1 MATKYWVGGTG
12 TWDGFT
18 ATNWSDTSGGSGGA
32 IAPCALDD
40 VVFNSASNATGYTVT
55 INSGAVCRDLTIAG
69 PASGNVTVAGSGT
82 LGVFGSLTLP
92 ATGITRTYSGFI
104 TFRATTTGK
113 TITTN
118 GVTLASTI
126 AFNGVGGGWTLQDAL
141 TANEIQMVNG
151 ALDTNG
157 KTVTI
162 SGSFNTQTAGISSS
176 ITLGA
181 STISCT
187 FLGLQSTTTVNAGTS
202 SITLTTTSPQ
212 LGTSIGNGFTGVTFY
227 NVTINPA
234 GGSQVSIFGAN
245 TFNSLT
251 FGAAP
256 AAQLVPITFY
266 GNQTVTGTLT
276 IAGSGAINRYMLLSD
291 TIGTARTLTVG
302 TVAALTDVDFRD
314 ITVAGASSPW
324 SGTRL
329 GDCGGNTNIT
339 FGAGATKYWNL
350 PAGGAWTAAAW
361 ATTSGGTADVLNF
374 PLAQDTAIIE
384 NTGLNTSASITGF
397 NGFNL
402 KTLDCSTRSNAATL
416 SGTTCRIYDDFTLS
430 TSMTVTGLSVLF
442 EGRTTQTITS
452 AGRTL
457 GAITV
462 NNSGSNATLAD
473 AYNGTSITL
482 TSGTFNTANQNVT
495 LSGSLSA
502 TANALNKT
510 FTFGSSTISCTGF
523 FNSSVG
529 VTNLTINAGTSSIT
543 LTNASIGFVDLSHT
557 YYNVTFAASAGTQII
572 YGANTF
578 NNVTFT
584 APVTTSVTFFTLS
597 GNQTIN
603 GTLALAGGT
612 SVVQRMMFRSNLTG
626 TQRTITAAT
635 VTGLTDIDFRDI
647 QGAGAGNWTT
657 GTRLGDCGGNS
668 GITFPAAKTVYWNLA
683 GTQNWSATAWATSS
697 GGSPAANNFP
707 LAQDTAVFDD
717 TGAAGTVTLNS
728 VWNIG
733 TISAGGRTSAWT
745 LAGSSQTSIYGDVT
759 YGSGITASATGSYT
773 FGKPGTQ
780 TYTTAGKSVVNGIS
794 IDNPSC
800 VFQHGDAYNT
810 GGVIS
815 IVRGTYNTQNYA
827 IIADAIFSSTSNTRT
842 ITFGSSTLT
851 LTGTSTVNFTTST
864 NLTFNAGTSTINMS
878 STGAKTFNGGG
889 QTFNTVT
896 STGGT
901 TNALTISGSNTF
913 NTFSNTAYTYLILT
927 SGTTQTFTNFNYTG
941 ASGSVVR
948 ISTSTPGLTATVQ
961 KPTAWYAGANSTDG
975 GNNTGGTFTAGGS
988 TDYVYIKDIIA
999 TISASGAGGKFFF
1012 MF

>member
-55 INSGAVCRDLTIAG
+55 INSGAGCRDLTIAG

-82 LGVFGSLTLP
+82 LDVFGSLTLP
-92 ATGITRTYSGFI
+92 ATGITRTYTGAI
-104 TFRATTTGK
+104 VFRATTTGK

-118 GVTLASTI
+118 GITLASNL
-126 AFNGVGGGWTLQDAL
+126 AFNGVGGAWILQDAL
-141 TANEIQMVNG
+141 NLGSSGITVARG
-151 ALDTNG
+151 TFDTNG
-157 KTVTI
+157 KTVTCGLFT
-162 SGSFNTQTAGISSS
+162 STAALSPT

-181 STISCT
+181 TTLTCT
-187 FLGLQSTTTVNAGTS
+187 QFILRGTATLNAGTS
-202 SITLTTTSPQ
+202 SITVTGPLTFNDAAYA
-212 LGTSIGNGFTGVTFY
+212 GATFY
-227 NVTINPA
+227 NVTLN
-234 GGSQVSIFGAN
+234 VSTVSSTISGAN
-245 TFNSLT
+245 TFNNLT
-251 FGAAP
+251 FTNLP
-256 AAQLVPITFY
+256 AATLRTVTL
-266 GNQTVTGTLT
+266 GANQTVTGTLT
-276 IAGSGAINRYMLLSD
+276 ITGSGGVNRYMLLSD

-302 TVAALTDVDFRD
+302 TVATLTDVDFRD

-329 GDCGGNTNIT
+329 GDCGGNTNVT

-374 PLAQDTAIIE
+374 PLAQDTVIIE

-397 NGFNL
+397 SLFNL

-416 SGTTCRIYDDFTLS
+416 SGSFSRIYDDFTLS
-430 TSMTVTGLSVLF
+430 TSMTVTGLAVLF

-495 LSGSLSA
+495 LSGSLTA

-510 FTFGSSTISCTGF
+510 FTFGSSAISCTGF

-543 LTNASIGFVDLSHT
+543 LTNASIGFVGLSHT
-557 YYNVTFAASAGTQII
+557 YYNVFATNAGAQVI
-572 YGANTF
+572 YGTNTF

-584 APVTTSVTFFTLS
+584 APIATGVTFFTLS

-717 TGAAGTVTLNS
+717 TGSVGTVTLNAS
-728 VWNIG
+728 WNIG

-745 LAGSSQTSIYGDVT
+745 LAGSSSPSISGDVT
-759 YGSGITASATGSYT
+759 YGSGTTATASGT
-773 FGKPGTQ
+773 FGFVKSGTQ
-780 TYTTAGKSVVNGIS
+780 TFTTAGKSVAIA
-794 IDNPSC
+794 ITIENPSC
-800 VFQHGDAYNT
+800 VFQHGDAYNSSS
-810 GGVIS
+810 S
-815 IVRGTYNTQNYA
+815 ITITRGTYNTQNYA
-827 IIADAIFSSTSNTRT
+827 ITAADIRSNNSNTRT

-851 LTGTSTVNFTTST
+851 LTGTNPVIFTTST

-878 STGAKTFNGGG
+878 STGAKTFSGGG

-901 TNALTISGSNTF
+901 TQGLIISGSNTF
-913 NTFSNTAYTYLILT
+913 NTFSNTAYTYLVFT
-927 SGTTQTFTNFNYTG
+927 AGTTQTFTNFNYTG
-941 ASGSVVR
+941 ASGSVVP
-948 ISTSTPGLTATVQ
+948 IYTLYSQVGTATINATVQ
-961 KPTAWYAGANSTDG
+961 KASGTWYAGANSTDG
-975 GNNTGGTFTAGGS
+975 GNNTGWTFTAGGS
-988 TDYVYIKDIIA
+988 TDYVYLKDIIA